1 MEPLAI
7 LILFASFWSLTA
19 VGIYLLVVGL
29 GKIRGHVGVWRT
41 SNGREGFAPSE
52 RRLVIAGD
60 AALLLLGLVLA
71 FAGIFFS
78 YMVVYGR

>member
-29 GKIRGHVGVWRT
+29 GKIRSHVGVWRT
-41 SNGREGFAPSE
+41 SNGSEGFAPSG
-52 RRLVIAGD
+52 RRLVMAGD

-78 YMVVYGR
+78 YIVVYGR